1 MVFLKP
7 LINLGTA
14 HQPFN
19 IANKVKMTNIV
30 ALFSIVVAALYT
42 LNYMF
47 ILSEPHVAFINL
59 LFTFAYA
66 VTLLF
71 NKYGAHKGSKIWF
84 FSLLMLH
91 LIVCTNV
98 LVTNKTGFHL
108 YFFLVP
114 TGAFLLF
121 ELKDKREKLSLSFI
135 AIAFFFYCENTL
147 NLSPLI
153 ELSSEMNHLIYQ
165 SVFFFN
171 MLEVIFVLTLFA
183 NEIEINHLKL
193 TRQATTDAL
202 TGIYNRHHFF
212 EQATYKLAI
221 ANEFKRPFSI
231 ILIDFDNF
239 KKINDTYGHHI
250 GDVSLLETANQI
262 NTHCR
267 TQDCFARI
275 GGDEFVIA
283 LADTTLHEAKVIAER
298 ILISIERNLI
308 KASNNINLNCKVS
321 IGVCSSTADDN
332 KQLKDL
338 MQQADKALYQ
348 AKEQGGNR
356 IELVSSL

>member
-1 MVFLKP
+1 MVFLKN
-7 LINLGTA
+7 LVNLGTA

-30 ALFSIVVAALYT
+30 ALFSILVAALYT
-42 LNYMF
+42 LNYIF
-47 ILSEPHVAFINL
+47 ILNEPHVAFINL
-59 LFTFAYA
+59 IFTFAYA
-66 VTLLF
+66 LTLLF
-71 NKYGAHKGSKIWF
+71 NKYNAHKGSKIWF

-91 LIVCTNV
+91 LVVCTNV
-98 LVTNKTGFHL
+98 FVTNQTGFHL

-121 ELKDKREKLSLSFI
+121 ELKDKLEKFFLSFI
-135 AIAFFFYCENTL
+135 AIVLFFYCENTL

-171 MLEVIFVLTLFA
+171 MVEVVFVLTLFA
-183 NEIEINHLKL
+183 NEIETNQLKL
-193 TRQATTDAL
+193 TKQATTDSV

-212 EQATYKLAI
+212 EQATYNLAV
-221 ANEFKRPFSI
+221 ANEFKRSFSI
-231 ILIDFDNF
+231 ILLDFDNF

-250 GDVSLLETANQI
+250 GDLSLLETAKQI
-262 NTHCR
+262 STHCR
-267 TQDCFARI
+267 SQDCFARI

-298 ILISIERNLI
+298 ILISIEKNLI
-308 KASNNINLNCKVS
+308 KASNNIKLNCKVS
-321 IGVCSSTADDN
+321 VGVCSSTANDN
-332 KQLKDL
+332 RQLKDL

-356 IELVSSL
+356 VVNI